1 LLLALRLLLAIAS
14 KGSIRPMDTTKQAIA
29 GGHDERSQV
38 VVSARWALIMGCA
51 YLILF
56 SPRGV
61 SPAGLGVIA
70 VFLASNFFLARQ
82 PIGALRSHAFQLSLA
97 AADTVMI
104 CAALYVAGEFTIELL
119 VLFLGVL
126 VLAIAGLPSW
136 TIAACTLLMGAAYL
150 TMVWLAG
157 GPAATWKSGTLLRAP
172 FLLGVAL
179 SYAALVDASGARFRR
194 AANLAHEL
202 ALQLE
207 AIRRCQAAL
216 ASGAAGTVV
225 ATLRE
230 MEERG
235 TVALAQCGAAESD
248 FEPEVSVTPV
258 TVPVV
263 GS

>member
-1 LLLALRLLLAIAS
+1 
-14 KGSIRPMDTTKQAIA
+14 MDSSQQVSATKMGADIV
-29 GGHDERSQV
+29 DERSQV
-38 VVSARWALIMGCA
+38 LVSARWALIMGCA

-61 SPAGLGVIA
+61 APAGLGVIA
-70 VFLASNFFLARQ
+70 IFLASNFLLARR
-82 PIGALRSHAFQLSLA
+82 PAGWLSSHAMQLGLA

-104 CAALYVAGEFTIELL
+104 CAALYVAGEFTVELL

-136 TIAACTLLMGAAYL
+136 TIAACTLLMGIAYL
-150 TMVWLAG
+150 GMVWIVG
-157 GPAATWKSGTLLRAP
+157 GAAATWKSGTLLRAP

-179 SYAALVDASGARFRR
+179 SYAALVDASGARLRR
-194 AANLAHEL
+194 AAGAVREL
-202 ALQLE
+202 AQQLE
-207 AIRRCQAAL
+207 AIRRCQVAL
-216 ASGAAGTVV
+216 AKGASDAAA

-230 MEERG
+230 MEQRSEA
-235 TVALAQCGAAESD
+235 ALAHCGADAD
-248 FEPEVSVTPV
+248 TALAAPVAVT

>member
-1 LLLALRLLLAIAS
+1 
-14 KGSIRPMDTTKQAIA
+14 MDISKQASA
-29 GGHDERSQV
+29 VDGHPTLDDDRSQIII
-38 VVSARWALIMGCA
+38 SARWALIMGCA

-61 SPAGLGVIA
+61 SPAGLAVIA
-70 VFLASNFFLARQ
+70 LFLASNFFLARL
-82 PIGALRSHAFQLSLA
+82 PAGSMRSHSFQLGLA

-126 VLAIAGLPSW
+126 ILAIAGLPSW
-136 TIAACTLLMGAAYL
+136 TIAACTLLMGGAYL

-179 SYAALVDASGARFRR
+179 SYAALVDASGARLRR
-194 AANLAHEL
+194 AASLAHEL

-216 ASGAAGTVV
+216 ASGAQGTVV

-230 MEERG
+230 MEQRG
-235 TVALAQCGAAESD
+235 EIALAQCSAAAAGVE
-248 FEPEVSVTPV
+248 FAAPVTGE
-258 TVPVV
+258 TVPVA